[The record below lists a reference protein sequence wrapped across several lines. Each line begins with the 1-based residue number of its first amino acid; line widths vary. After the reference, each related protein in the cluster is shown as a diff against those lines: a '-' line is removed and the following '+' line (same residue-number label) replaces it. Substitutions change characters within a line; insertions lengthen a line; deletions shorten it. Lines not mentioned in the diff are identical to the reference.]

1 MILLCSGLELLK
13 NIIELF
19 KVIHMK
25 ITELIALHITEVF
38 EGNNWTDVNIKD
50 TIDNIDYREATTVTK
65 ASYNTIA
72 ALLHHLNF
80 YNDVVSMR
88 LMGINPEIDEVNG
101 FNVPAI
107 KNEHDWQQL
116 KDAAF
121 ASAINLA
128 DAVRKFPEEKIY
140 DLTVTG
146 HSTYYKT
153 LHGLTEHAHYHLGQM
168 MLIKRLVRSAVPH
181 GIMSNSL

>member
-1 MILLCSGLELLK
+1 MILLYSGLELLR

-25 ITELIALHITEVF
+25 ITDLIALHITEVF

-50 TIDNIDYREATTVTK
+50 TIEDIDYREATTVTK

-101 FNVPAI
+101 FNVPTI
-107 KNEHDWQQL
+107 KNEYDWQQL

-121 ASAINLA
+121 ASAHNLA
-128 DAVRKFPEEKIY
+128 DKIRKFPEER
-140 DLTVTG
+140 LWEETVSG
-146 HSTYYKT
+146 LSTYYKT
-153 LHGLTEHAHYHLGQM
+153 FHG
-168 MLIKRLVRSAVPH
+168 
-181 GIMSNSL
+181 